1 MIIAAAHPA
10 VRTNERLA
18 RRLKPGGTH
27 VEAGVPAGYATVQR
41 FLHSFA
47 NWGTGHFFARFT
59 YIMTGM
65 MHRVDADP
73 DRERSL
79 NFHTIHAIA

>member
-1 MIIAAAHPA
+1 MARYLPTRTRGVAR
-10 VRTNERLA
+10 VRGGRFGRLRA
-18 RRLKPGGTH
+18 RP
-27 VEAGVPAGYATVQR
+27 GYATVQR

-47 NWGTGHFFARFT
+47 NWGTGPFFARFT